1 MEFLSA
7 LLPFVVVLSF
17 LVFVHEW
24 GHYIV
29 ARFYGVAVEVF
40 SIGFGREI
48 YGFHDRHGTR
58 WRFALVPLGGY
69 VRFFGDMDETSGRQ
83 KKDISSDERQK
94 TFHGKKAHQR
104 IMILLAGPVANLAAA
119 WLLLLMLLLVSG
131 EHFLRPVISDVM
143 EGSAAQEAG
152 LQKGDRFVSI
162 NNTPINS
169 FADLSEVNEW
179 HEGQPMDVRVL
190 RDNTEMKFRL
200 APRMM
205 QPEGESQPRL
215 MLGVIGSEWTSRP
228 LDVSEALG
236 MSVTQS
242 VAMFG
247 AVLNALGELLSGS
260 RTLDQLGGPVQI
272 AQISGDRWERGFDTL
287 IHWMA
292 FISINLAIFNLLPL
306 PPLDGGHILF
316 TSIEAVRR
324 RPVSEEILYKIQAVG
339 ILFVLT
345 LFLYV
350 TWNDTMRWWNG

>member
-1 MEFLSA
+1 
-7 LLPFVVVLSF
+7 
-17 LVFVHEW
+17 
-24 GHYIV
+24 
-29 ARFYGVAVEVF
+29 
-40 SIGFGREI
+40 
-48 YGFHDRHGTR
+48 
-58 WRFALVPLGGY
+58 
-69 VRFFGDMDETSGRQ
+69 
-83 KKDISSDERQK
+83 
-94 TFHGKKAHQR
+94 
-104 IMILLAGPVANLAAA
+104 
-119 WLLLLMLLLVSG
+119 
-131 EHFLRPVISDVM
+131 M

-152 LQKGDRFVSI
+152 LQKGDRFVSV
-162 NNTPINS
+162 NNTPIES
-169 FADLSEVNEW
+169 FSDLSQKIEW
-179 HEGQPMDVRVL
+179 QEGQPMDVRVL

-205 QPEGESQPRL
+205 QPEGESQPRP
-215 MLGVIGSEWTSRP
+215 MLGVIGNEWTSRP

-247 AVLNALGELLSGS
+247 AVLTALGELLSGN

-324 RPVSEEILYKIQAVG
+324 RPVSEEILYRIQALG
-339 ILFVLT
+339 ILCVLT

-350 TWNDTMRWWNG
+350 TWNDTMRWWNS